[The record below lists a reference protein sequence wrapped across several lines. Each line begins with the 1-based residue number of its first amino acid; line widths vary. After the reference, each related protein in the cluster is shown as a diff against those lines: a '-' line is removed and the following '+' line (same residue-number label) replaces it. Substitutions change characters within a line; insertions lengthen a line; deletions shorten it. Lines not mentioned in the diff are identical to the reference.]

1 MTSPPE
7 QFELESLHTAVEIT
21 PQLRPWESVI
31 IVAAPFKSWS
41 SHRKL
46 KLFVASVGL
55 KVADCRVRHG
65 SYLPRNG
72 RDSAGSWG
80 VAPRDFADGRG
91 HAGKRDFQSELRA
104 DHSRVLIT
112 LR

>member
-80 VAPRDFADGRG
+80 VAPRDFADGG
-91 HAGKRDFQSELRA
+91 DTQENGIS
-104 DHSRVLIT
+104 SRNSGRIIRVCSLP
-112 LR
+112 